1 MADLE
6 PGVLGILLTSYDEED
21 RVFHR
26 DLEAQADFVAST
38 AQGVVWPVMA
48 SEFQLMSME
57 EVASGFA
64 PIVRGISG
72 RVPFVAGVTRLTTSE
87 AVDLTRAAARAGA
100 DAVIAMPP
108 FASGVHGQHL
118 VDHFRAIASVGV
130 PVVVQN
136 QMSMGPGG
144 PITISELRRLAEE
157 IPQVEYLKEEA
168 PALPQTISRAL
179 AELPGLY
186 RLVFGG
192 AGGRFLIDE
201 LDRGGAGTM
210 PACEW
215 ADLVAEVWRLHR
227 AGDVAGARA
236 LHALAL
242 PGILLE
248 TAYGMVGAR
257 EVLHRRGVIRSTR
270 GRLGAGGELDDAA
283 RREIQA
289 TLEQVADR
297 LPRRVEAPR

>member
-1 MADLE
+1 MAELQ
-6 PGVLGILLTSYDEED
+6 PGVLGILLTSYDED
-21 RVFHR
+21 GRVHHR

-48 SEFQLMSME
+48 SEFQLMSQE
-57 EVASGFA
+57 EVAAGFS
-64 PIVRGISG
+64 PIARGIAG
-72 RVPFVAGVTRLTTSE
+72 RVPFVAGVTRLTAAE
-87 AVDLTRAAARAGA
+87 AVDLARAAAEAGA
-100 DAVIAMPP
+100 GAVIAMPP
-108 FASGVHGQHL
+108 FASSVHGAHL
-118 VDHFRAIASVGV
+118 VDHFRAIAAVGL

-144 PITISELRRLAEE
+144 PITIDELRRLAEE
-157 IPQVEYLKEEA
+157 IPGVQYLKEEA

-179 AELPGLY
+179 AALPGLY

-201 LDRGGAGTM
+201 LNRGGAGTM

-215 ADLVAEVWRLHR
+215 ADLVAEVWRLHHG
-227 AGDVAGARA
+227 GDEAAARA
-236 LHALAL
+236 LHAQAL

-257 EVLHRRGVIRSTR
+257 EVLFRRGVIRSTR
-270 GRLGAGGELDDAA
+270 GRLGAGAELDDAA
-283 RREIQA
+283 RREIEA
-289 TLEQVADR
+289 TLAQVWDR
-297 LPRRVEAPR
+297 LPWRAGTPG